1 MKVGNKITKPTLQF
15 HHDTKSHTPQKMLPT
30 LTSKMN
36 ELAIIC
42 VDDDYSILSS
52 LEMEIKEVLGD
63 TYLIELAENGKDAL
77 EIYEELS
84 SAGHEI
90 ALVIS
95 DYIMLK
101 MNGDELL
108 KSIHLRSPK
117 TINIMLTGQADI
129 EGVSHAIQYA
139 NLYRYISK
147 PWQPADL
154 KLTVKEAL
162 NSYLQNKKIAEHTD
176 ELEKTNQALIKL
188 NQNKN
193 EFLGIAAHDLKNP
206 LSAIQ
211 GWAEMIADDDGMD
224 KEEVID
230 VANLIVESS
239 RQMFELIRNLL
250 DVNAIESGNINIS
263 VDKINILQTLQK
275 LFNHYKKQAEI
286 KNITLHLHTSKNQYY
301 ALVNKNTVHQILDN
315 LISNAIKYSP
325 YDKNVYIRINQSEN
339 MVQCKI
345 QDEGFGLSKADQ
357 KKLFG
362 KFTRLTPKP
371 TGAEHSTGLGLFIV
385 KKLVQ
390 AMNGNVWCESELGVG
405 TSFFVEFPVFLEG

>member
-1 MKVGNKITKPTLQF
+1 
-15 HHDTKSHTPQKMLPT
+15 MLPT

-52 LEMEIKEVLGD
+52 LEMEIKEIFGD

-77 EIYEELS
+77 EIYDELS

-108 KSIHLRSPK
+108 KCIHLRSPE

-162 NSYLQNKKIAEHTD
+162 NSYLQNKKIAERTD

-206 LSAIQ
+206 LCAIQ
-211 GWAEMIADDDGMD
+211 GWAEMIADDYDEMD
-224 KEEVID
+224 RDEVID
-230 VANLIVESS
+230 VANLIVENS

-250 DVNAIESGNINIS
+250 DVNAIESGNTKIS

-275 LFNHYKKQAEI
+275 LFDHYKKQAEI

-325 YDKNVYIRINQSEN
+325 CGKHINIRMQQLEKT
-339 MVQCKI
+339 VRCEI
-345 QDEGFGLSKADQ
+345 QDEGLGLSKADQ

-385 KKLVQ
+385 KKLIQ
-390 AMNGNVWCESELGVG
+390 AMNGNVWCESELGTG